1 MAAHESIWLCRARA
15 LDPEASLAPQ
25 EFFFSPEDIL
35 NIGLICLPE
44 MASYPTPQHTFLT
57 RLLSLTSE
65 GLVVTGNG
73 KRLQSRKKDA
83 ESREGHGWESELGT
97 AWRWMFSGASCRW
110 QTGSYPEATAI
121 CESLREQ
128 HRLPGALAIGLYVC
142 AVTAQPWLTLHD
154 SMDCSLPGSSVH
166 EIS

>member
-1 MAAHESIWLCRARA
+1 
-15 LDPEASLAPQ
+15 
-25 EFFFSPEDIL
+25 
-35 NIGLICLPE
+35 

-73 KRLQSRKKDA
+73 KRLQRAGKRMLKAGRGMDGRVSWGQPGGGCSQGPAAVGR
-83 ESREGHGWESELGT
+83 L
-97 AWRWMFSGASCRW
+97 
-110 QTGSYPEATAI
+110 GSYPEATAI
-121 CESLREQ
+121 CESLREK
-128 HRLPGALAIGLYVC
+128 HRLLGALAIGLYVC